1 MRLLLVDDDRGLRT
15 LLRTTFEVFDIEVDE
30 ADSASVALERIAS
43 RRPDVVVLDVHMP
56 GMSGLELCRKLK
68 TEEDTAGIGVVLLTG
83 SDADTPENA
92 EAAGADAFL
101 RKPFSPL
108 ELLSVTERLAGGLY
122 GIPFRAK
129 KKSPDEQLILYARDL
144 RHILEIERGQR
155 TLVQQA
161 YMETVSALASALESK
176 DTGTREHS
184 QRVQRYAT
192 ALARAV
198 EPDLIEDP
206 STVYGFLLHDVG
218 KIGIPDNILQKPK
231 PLSDAERR
239 LMETHTVLGEQVLG
253 GVAFLQ
259 GEGLRVVRSHH
270 ERWDGEGYPDS
281 LEATD
286 IPLSARVFAVADSLD
301 AMTSN
306 RPYRMARP
314 WKSAGDE
321 ILRQSG
327 RQFDPRIV
335 AAFVER
341 EPELRAIQREFATC
355 SRRAWRNAS
364 PLEPGG
370 DAPLREVADGDDA
383 DGALA
388 LDHGQMAEASVQH
401 HLHGFDRIGG
411 LRHGLRIG
419 GHPLSDA
426 CLARVHAAGDRPSQV
441 ALGDDAEQAAVRGVG
456 DDDRAHRV
464 LNHLLGG
471 VADRVLGL
479 DRDHVTGHEVCKR
492 RHRGELTEETGRRPE
507 FLARR

>member
-1 MRLLLVDDDRGLRT
+1 MRLLLVDDDYGLRE

-30 ADSASVALERIAS
+30 ADSAPVAIERIAA

-83 SDADTPENA
+83 SEGDTPENA
-92 EAAGADAFL
+92 DDVGADAFL

-129 KKSPDEQLILYARDL
+129 KRKPEEQLILYARDL
-144 RHILEIERGQR
+144 RHLLEIERGQR
-155 TLVQQA
+155 SLVQQA

-192 ALARAV
+192 ELAVAV
-198 EPDLIEDP
+198 EPSLIEDP

-218 KIGIPDNILQKPK
+218 KIGIPDNILLKPE

-239 LMETHTVLGEQVLG
+239 LMRTHTVLGEQVLG
-253 GVAFLQ
+253 GVAFLH

-270 ERWDGEGYPDS
+270 ERWDGDGYPDS
-281 LEATD
+281 IEGTD
-286 IPLSARVFAVADSLD
+286 IPLSARVFAVADALD

-314 WKSAGDE
+314 WRNAGDE

-327 RQFDPRIV
+327 RQFDPRV
-335 AAFVER
+335 VEAFVER
-341 EPELRAIQREFATC
+341 EPALRAIQREFA
-355 SRRAWRNAS
+355 
-364 PLEPGG
+364 
-370 DAPLREVADGDDA
+370 
-383 DGALA
+383 
-388 LDHGQMAEASVQH
+388 
-401 HLHGFDRIGG
+401 
-411 LRHGLRIG
+411 
-419 GHPLSDA
+419 
-426 CLARVHAAGDRPSQV
+426 AA
-441 ALGDDAEQAAVRGVG
+441 
-456 DDDRAHRV
+456 
-464 LNHLLGG
+464 
-471 VADRVLGL
+471 
-479 DRDHVTGHEVCKR
+479 
-492 RHRGELTEETGRRPE
+492 
-507 FLARR
+507 